1 MGKIISVTFIMYI
14 ISFRYQP
21 YIIVI
26 GTNNNKNRNTIKSSI
41 IMEEQ
46 ELFFLEKILMIQTVF
61 SFLVC
66 MMPIITTE
74 CFLITKITI
83 TA

>member
-1 MGKIISVTFIMYI
+1 MNNTYI
-14 ISFRYQP
+14 GDIYYYVY
-21 YIIVI
+21 YIIVT